1 MAVSSTVLYGCWQC
15 SSVELYLMGCIIV
28 LPEKDVEEE
37 EEDEI
42 EMVEM
47 EDDNEDEE
55 EVVTKPLNTKEVS
68 ISSA

>member
-1 MAVSSTVLYGCWQC
+1 
-15 SSVELYLMGCIIV
+15 MGCIIV